1 MCEYFTKLFIKT
13 CKEFVDFRTITIC
26 PQDKPWMT
34 KPIKMKLRKRDSWHK
49 RWKAT
54 GRLHCLEIFHQKRN
68 EANEAIKNA
77 KAIHYDNIK
86 QRLSDPNLSS
96 KEYWKL
102 LKFLYGSKID
112 SGIPSLIEGQ
122 NVFATSKSKSNVFND
137 YFAEKST
144 LPDNLPQLPPLPFSN
159 YELTNIHITVEEV
172 RKILVSLNIS
182 KANGPDNISNRLLK
196 KTADSI
202 AKPLAKLFNKSL
214 SLGKFPTLWKD
225 ANVTPVFK
233 KNDKQ
238 NKTNYR
244 PISLLP
250 NLGKVFERAI
260 FNHLYKYCQDKGL
273 LTWRNSGYK
282 PLDSSVNQLIYIA
295 HKIYQSL
302 ENGDDVCFVS
312 LDASSAFDRVW
323 HEGLLFKLKCK
334 GVNGKLLEWFRS
346 YLTNR
351 RQRVVIKG
359 QCSKWAYILAGVP
372 LGSILG
378 PLLFLIYIDDI
389 IKDIESSILLF
400 ADDTSIF
407 ETISD
412 PILSFEKLN
421 RDLAR
426 LYIWSNQW
434 LVTFN
439 PTKTAYIIFS
449 KKLIMQNYPDLY
461 LGGEKIKKVST
472 HKQLGV
478 VFNNKM
484 TFDDHIKENC
494 SKAMK
499 RVTVLKRLHNKL
511 PRKSKLTVY
520 TTFIRPVLEFGWQLY
535 SNATQ
540 EQLDTLEKVQR
551 EALLSVTSAYKNIS
565 HCSLLKEVGLPLLS
579 NLLHNDM
586 QKVKFMYKFSTITSL
601 HTYMMKFPS

>member
-1 MCEYFTKLFIKT
+1 M
-13 CKEFVDFRTITIC
+13 R
-26 PQDKPWMT
+26 
-34 KPIKMKLRKRDSWHK
+34 
-49 RWKAT
+49 
-54 GRLHCLEIFHQKRN
+54 
-68 EANEAIKNA
+68 
-77 KAIHYDNIK
+77 
-86 QRLSDPNLSS
+86 
-96 KEYWKL
+96 
-102 LKFLYGSKID
+102 
-112 SGIPSLIEGQ
+112 
-122 NVFATSKSKSNVFND
+122 
-137 YFAEKST
+137 
-144 LPDNLPQLPPLPFSN
+144 
-159 YELTNIHITVEEV
+159 
-172 RKILVSLNIS
+172 
-182 KANGPDNISNRLLK
+182 
-196 KTADSI
+196 
-202 AKPLAKLFNKSL
+202 
-214 SLGKFPTLWKD
+214 KD

-238 NKTNYR
+238 NKINYR

-250 NLGKVFERAI
+250 NLGKVFERAV
-260 FNHLYKYCQDKGL
+260 FNHLYKYCQDNGL

-282 PLDSSVNQLIYIA
+282 PLDSSVNQLVYIA

-302 ENGDDVCFVS
+302 ENGEDVCFVS

-372 LGSILG
+372 QGSILG

-412 PILSFEKLN
+412 PVLSFEKLN

-449 KKLIMQNYPDLY
+449 KKLILPNYPDLY
-461 LGGEKIKKVST
+461 LGGEQIKKVST
-472 HKQLGV
+472 HKQLGI

-520 TTFIRPVLEFGWQLY
+520 TAFIRPILEFGWQLY
-535 SNATQ
+535 SNSTH

-551 EALLSVTSAYKNIS
+551 EALLSVTSAYKKTS
-565 HCSLLKEVGLPLLS
+565 HTCLLKEVGISLLS
-579 NLLHNDM
+579 KRRDM
-586 QKVKFMYKFSTITSL
+586 QKVKFMYRFSSNNLPVYLHDEIPVSTNIGYNLRNQDNIRMPKSKKNYYLKSYIPSSIKIWNETEPDIKHAETENILRSKLLRIYGNSSNCLFLYGDGKGAINHSRIRMGLSALNAQRKKYHFIPDGTCQSCDARSEDAMHFFLVCPAYTVQRRQLFQELNHNVPQVIQPLNNFSADKKQAKALTNILVIGTGNAASDQSIFKSVQVFIETSQR
-601 HTYMMKFPS
+601 F